1 MNPSNV
7 LRPID
12 DYRDTVIEWQQNLV
26 SIKALGPENGG
37 FGEIEK
43 AKYVKTILD
52 DIGFD
57 EIKQIDAPDDR
68 VPSGIRPNLIAI
80 VKGKDQS
87 RTLWIMA
94 HMDVVPEGDVQKW
107 QSDPFVLKVDGDK
120 LIGRGVEDNHQGLVS
135 GLLAAKFFKESGLLP
150 NVNVGLAVVADE
162 ETGSGYGLDY
172 VLKHHREMFKAD
184 DLIIVPDAGD
194 SGGITIEVSEK
205 SILWVKFVITGKQC
219 HASTPQFGV
228 NAHRAAAHLVV
239 ELDKLHDLFPATDDV
254 YDTPAS
260 TFEPTKKENNVPN
273 INTIPGDDVFYLDCR
288 ILPEYSLAD
297 VEQAIRGMADK
308 ICTEFNVTIDM
319 SFPQKEE
326 AAPPTPSDAP
336 VARLLAGAIHKVKQQ
351 DAQIVG
357 IGGGTVAAL
366 FRRAGIPAVV
376 WSTLEDTCHQPNEVS
391 LISSTLS
398 DAKVFAACLL

>member
-1 MNPSNV
+1 MSLLDV
-7 LRPID
+7 LNRID
-12 DYRDTVIEWQQNLV
+12 NYRDTVIEWQRNLV
-26 SIKALGPENGG
+26 SLKALGPENGG

-43 AKYVKTILD
+43 AKYVKSILEE
-52 DIGFD
+52 IGFD
-57 EIKQIDAPDDR
+57 DIKQIDAPDDR
-68 VPSGIRPNLIAI
+68 VPSGVRPNLIAI
-80 VKGKDQS
+80 YKGKDQS

-94 HMDVVPEGDVQKW
+94 HMDVVPEGDLQKW

-135 GLLAAKFFKESGLLP
+135 GLLTAKFFREAGVLP
-150 NVNVGLAVVADE
+150 NINIGLALVADE
-162 ETGSGYGLDY
+162 ETGSAYGLDY
-172 VLKHHREMFKAD
+172 LLKNHKEMFKAD

-194 SGGITIEVSEK
+194 ASGRTIEVSEK
-205 SILWVKFVITGKQC
+205 SILWVKFVVTGKQC

-239 ELDKLHDLFPATDDV
+239 ELDKLHDLFPASDAV
-254 YDTPAS
+254 YDTPTS
-260 TFEPTKKENNVPN
+260 TFEPTKKESNVPN

-288 ILPEYSLAD
+288 ILPAYSLAK
-297 VEQAIRGMADK
+297 VEQAIRSMADK
-308 ICTEFNVTIDM
+308 ISEQFNVTIEL

-336 VARLLAGAIHKVKQQ
+336 VARLLSDAIQKVKQQ
-351 DAQIVG
+351 DAQIIG

-366 FRRAGIPAVV
+366 FRRAGFHAVV

-398 DAKVFAACLL
+398 DARVLAACLL